1 MISRADPYGDSALLI
16 EVDDVASAHGLAE
29 AVERQRRSGLA
40 PEGVR
45 GAVVGFCSV
54 VVHLEPAVEGAE
66 AIERWALEL
75 ADHGVGRGGPGIRP
89 TPGSA
94 PVRDRVDIP
103 VTFDGPDLEA
113 VAAGIGRSTASVI
126 DQLTSTGLRVA
137 FLGFAPGFPYL
148 TGLPPELASIPRRST
163 PRTSVPAG
171 SVAVGGGFATVYPQS
186 TPGGWML
193 LGRTD
198 LRLFDPDNPPFAL
211 LRPGDAVRFSTCP
224 PPAPGD
230 HTDQHPTRPPPDGAA
245 TGRARLAARGRRFV
259 EVLDPGLLSL
269 VEDGGRQSLAKL
281 GIPGA
286 GAADPQSLRLANR
299 LVGNADLAAAIEVT
313 AVGPKLRFAGDG
325 HLAVVASAVG
335 GVDVRIDDH
344 SVGTDVVSP
353 VSDGQIVSIGRIMVG
368 LRAYVAVSGGIETP
382 LVMGSRSSDLL
393 CGLGPG
399 PLMAGDQLDVGTATR
414 PHGLASHPI
423 APRLGVEPAVIR
435 VIGGPHRVHPSTLA
449 RLTSTVWAVGK
460 ASNRIGLRLEG
471 DRQSPAHDSESIR
484 STPMVTGAIQIPPDG
499 GPIVLMPDHA
509 TVGGYPV
516 AACVITAD
524 LARLGQLRPGDAL
537 RFEMVDF
544 HTARS
549 EYLRGERE
557 LAGRV
562 SGWFPTR
569 AGT

>member
-1 MISRADPYGDSALLI
+1 MTSRAEPYGDSALLI

-29 AVERQRRSGLA
+29 AVERLRQGRLA

-45 GAVVGFCSV
+45 GAVVGFRSV
-54 VVHLEPAVEGAE
+54 VVHLDPAVEQA
-66 AIERWALEL
+66 AIEGWVLEL
-75 ADHGVGRGGPGIRP
+75 AERQAGTGARGARP
-89 TPGSA
+89 TPWSA
-94 PVRDRVDIP
+94 PVRDGVDIP

-113 VAAGIGRSTASVI
+113 VAASIGRSTTSVI
-126 DQLTSTGLRVA
+126 EQLTSTELHVA

-148 TGLPPELASIPRRST
+148 TGLPPDLASIPRRST

-211 LRPGDAVRFSTCP
+211 LRPGDTVRFSTFP

-230 HTDQHPTRPPPDGAA
+230 HTAHHSTRPPPDAPR
-245 TGRARLAARGRRFV
+245 TGRARLAAKGRRFV
-259 EVLDPGLLSL
+259 EVLEPGLLSL
-269 VEDGGRQSLAKL
+269 VEDGGRHSLANM
-281 GIPGA
+281 GIPDA
-286 GAADPQSLRLANR
+286 GAADPQSMRLANR
-299 LVGNADLAAAIEVT
+299 LVGNADWAAAIEVT

-325 HLAVVASAVG
+325 HLAVVASAEG

-344 SVGTDVVSP
+344 PVGTDTVSP
-353 VSDGQIVSIGRIMVG
+353 IRDGQILSIGRIMVG

-399 PLMAGDQLDVGTATR
+399 PLVAGDQLDLGVATR

-423 APRLGVEPAVIR
+423 GPGPGVEPAVIR
-435 VIGGPHRVHPSTLA
+435 VVGGPHRLHPSALA
-449 RLTSTVWAVGK
+449 GLTSTVWAVGET
-460 ASNRIGLRLEG
+460 SNRIGLRLEG
-471 DRQSPAHDSESIR
+471 RRQSLAHDSGAIR
-484 STPMVTGAIQIPPDG
+484 STAMVTGAIQIPPDG

-516 AACVITAD
+516 VACVITAD
-524 LARLGQLRPGDAL
+524 LARLGQLRPGDIV
-537 RFEMVDF
+537 RFAAVDRRA
-544 HTARS
+544 ARS
-549 EYLRGERE
+549 EYLRGERA

-562 SGWFPTR
+562 TGWFPTQ

>member
-1 MISRADPYGDSALLI
+1 MVVNLDP
-16 EVDDVASAHGLAE
+16 AE
-29 AVERQRRSGLA
+29 Q
-40 PEGVR
+40 
-45 GAVVGFCSV
+45 
-54 VVHLEPAVEGAE
+54 AE
-66 AIERWALEL
+66 AIQGWALEL
-75 ADHGVGRGGPGIRP
+75 ADRPAMSGTPGTRP

-94 PVRDRVDIP
+94 PVRDRVHIP

-113 VAAGIGRSTASVI
+113 VAAGIGRTTSSVI
-126 DQLTSTGLRVA
+126 DQLTSTELHVA

-186 TPGGWML
+186 TPGGWRL

-211 LRPGDAVRFSTCP
+211 LRPGDTVRFSAGP
-224 PPAPGD
+224 PPAQRD
-230 HTDQHPTRPPPDGAA
+230 HFDKRPTRTPPGATT
-245 TGRARLAARGRRFV
+245 TGRARLAATGRRFV

-269 VEDGGRQSLAKL
+269 VEDGGRHSLANM
-281 GIPGA
+281 GIPNA
-286 GAADPQSLRLANR
+286 GAADPQSMRLANR
-299 LVGNADLAAAIEVT
+299 LVGNADWAAAIEVT
-313 AVGPKLRFAGDG
+313 AVGPRLRFAGDG
-325 HLAVVASAVG
+325 HLAVVASAED

-344 SVGTDVVSP
+344 PVGTDSVSP
-353 VSDGQIVSIGRIMVG
+353 IRDGQILSIGRIMLG

-393 CGLGPG
+393 CGMGPG
-399 PLMAGDQLDVGTATR
+399 PLVAGDRLDLGIPTR

-423 APRLGVEPAVIR
+423 GPGPGVEPAVIR
-435 VIGGPHRVHPSTLA
+435 VVGGPHRLPPSALA
-449 RLTSTVWAVGK
+449 GLTSTVWTVGES
-460 ASNRIGLRLEG
+460 SNRIGLRLKG
-471 DRQSPAHDSESIR
+471 GRHSLAHDSGAIR
-484 STPMVTGAIQIPPDG
+484 STAMVTGAIQIPPDG

-516 AACVITAD
+516 VACVITAD
-524 LARLGQLRPGDAL
+524 LARLGQLRPGDPL
-537 RFEMVDF
+537 RFAAVDRRA
-544 HTARS
+544 ARS
-549 EYLRGERE
+549 EYLRGERV

-562 SGWFPTR
+562 TGWFPTR